1 MQQPSLHQQPYY
13 QEEELSL
20 KDILLKA
27 KEFWGEIWR
36 NKGWILLLGIVLASI
51 FYLRT
56 KEQPT
61 TYTAGLTFML
71 GQTGLSENPNSE
83 LSAFLANFNRRG
95 KKGSNKLV
103 KLARS
108 GRIIYQVL
116 FNRIIVGE
124 KEDYLANHLIDLYQ
138 FRAQWAQEP
147 IRKGYEN
154 LNLKNFYFSN
164 DRISD
169 FNTKEYRALNIL
181 RETISGN
188 DLTSKKGIMSIS
200 YDDLGE
206 VYKLEVVTEK
216 ENISLTMVETIYKEL
231 TDFYIE
237 ETVGRPSRNLTKLV
251 AKTDSLL
258 NLVNNAESGLIQA
271 TAQRRGIISPT
282 SGLTVSKLN
291 RKVQQLN
298 GLYTQAYDQQ
308 QKLEF
313 LLNSQTPTFQVID
326 QTFIPIKDAP
336 SKLIALLLGGF
347 LGGFLGITFFII
359 RKLIR
364 DALAA

>member
-1 MQQPSLHQQPYY
+1 MQQPPLNQQPYY
-13 QEEELSL
+13 EEEEISL

-27 KEFWGEIWR
+27 KEFWKEIWK
-36 NKGWILLLGIVLASI
+36 NKFWILLVGIVLASI

-56 KEQPT
+56 KQQPT

-71 GQTGLSENPNSE
+71 GQVGTSNQDNTQ
-83 LSAFLANFNRRG
+83 LSAFLASFNRRG

-116 FNRIIVGE
+116 FNRITVEG

-138 FRAQWAQEP
+138 FGDKWAKEP
-147 IRKGYEN
+147 IREGYEN

-164 DRISD
+164 DRIAD
-169 FNTKEYRALNIL
+169 FTTKEYRALNIL
-181 RETISGN
+181 REKISGN
-188 DLTSKKGIMSIS
+188 NITNIKGIFSVS
-200 YDDLGE
+200 YDEFGE
-206 VYKLEVVTEK
+206 VYKLEAITEK
-216 ENISLTMVETIYKEL
+216 ENISLILVETIYKEL
-231 TDFYIE
+231 TDCYIE
-237 ETVGRPSRNLTKLV
+237 ETVGRSSRNLRKLT

-271 TAQRRGIISPT
+271 TAQRRGVISPT
-282 SGLTVSKLN
+282 SGLTISRQN
-291 RKVQQLN
+291 RKVEQLN

-313 LLNSQTPTFQVID
+313 LLNSQTPTFQIID

-347 LGGFLGITFFII
+347 LGGFLGIVFFML
-359 RKLIR
+359 RKLLR
-364 DALAA
+364 DALSE